1 MTDLLLSLIVD
12 YGAFLLF
19 GVTFLSCLAIPMPSS
34 ILMLAGGSFV
44 ASGDLSAIG
53 AIGGAW
59 LGGVLGDQTGY
70 IIGKTAGDVMQKSI
84 HTAPKRA
91 ALFKKASALTDK
103 YGGPGVYLSRWLF
116 SPLGPYVNFAGG
128 ATGLNWLKFT
138 LWGILGEATWV
149 MIYVGLGYTFA
160 DRITEVSDILS
171 NTSGFLAAGLITV
184 GLGLWIRATLK
195 KARANHR
202 QTK

>member
-12 YGAFLLF
+12 YGALLLF
-19 GVTFLSCLAIPMPSS
+19 AVTFLSCLAIPMPSS

-44 ASGDLSAIG
+44 ASGDPSAIG

-70 IIGKTAGDVMQKSI
+70 IIGKTAGGAMQKSI

-91 ALFKKASALTDK
+91 ALFAKAQALTDK

-128 ATGLNWLKFT
+128 ATGLNWIKFT
-138 LWGILGEATWV
+138 IWGMLGEATWV
-149 MIYVGLGYTFA
+149 LIYVGLGYTFA

-171 NTSGFLAAGLITV
+171 NASGFLAAGLVTV
-184 GLGLWIRATLK
+184 GLGLWIRTTLK
-195 KARANHR
+195 KARAASR
-202 QTK
+202 P